1 MSYGF
6 GYMLKI
12 HLFLSRANFYQV
24 LLLFGSKLCC
34 VFFGG
39 GGGGWIFTNTAGS
52 VEHNLHK
59 IQVLNDR

>member
-34 VFFGG
+34 VFFLP
-39 GGGGWIFTNTAGS
+39 NTAGS

>member
-39 GGGGWIFTNTAGS
+39 GGEDGFLQIMLGLLSIICIKSKF
-52 VEHNLHK
+52 
-59 IQVLNDR
+59 